1 MLDKI
6 VAVTQKFGP
15 GLRQVISN
23 TAWLFADRILQ
34 MGLSLVVGVWVTRYL
49 GPTQFGTLTYA
60 MTFVS
65 MFGAITSLGGLGTL
79 VVRDIAR
86 DPACRDESL
95 GTAFLLQ
102 VIGGIVTV
110 FLAVGT
116 VSLLNP
122 HETLTHWLVGILAAA
137 TIFSAFNTTIDIWF
151 QSQLQS
157 KYSSFAKNSAYVF
170 MCAVRLVLIQIKAQL
185 IMFAWSSFVETA
197 LAGLGLAVVYR
208 SQGNPLHAWRVSLR
222 RAKELLQECWP
233 LILSGFAV
241 YIYADIDQLM
251 LGSML
256 NDNKAQ
262 VGFYAAAIKISR
274 LLDMF
279 PMILASSIV
288 PKITQ
293 LKDKSPEEYSKKI
306 QTYFDISTAFWLATA
321 IPISILSPYIIQSI
335 YGQNFTPAIP
345 ILSLYVWSQFNSL
358 WGVARSTVLNV
369 ERKLHL
375 TPIFTVTG
383 AFINIGLN
391 YLLIPKYG
399 AMGATI
405 ATIITY
411 LIVIVF
417 MNFVIK
423 DLRFVGLMIV
433 RSFNFYAAF
442 SRLKGF
448 VR

>member
-6 VAVTQKFGP
+6 LAVTQKLGP

-23 TAWLFADRILQ
+23 TAWLFADKILQ
-34 MGLSLVVGVWVTRYL
+34 MGLSLVIGVWVTRYL

-65 MFGAITSLGGLGTL
+65 MFGAITSLGGLGGL
-79 VVRDIAR
+79 VVRDIAL
-86 DPACRDESL
+86 DPACKDESL
-95 GTAFLLQ
+95 GTAFVLQ
-102 VIGGIVTV
+102 VMSGILTV
-110 FLAVGT
+110 LLAVGT

-122 HETLTHWLVGILAAA
+122 QETLTHWLVGILAAA
-137 TIFSAFNTTIDIWF
+137 TIFSAFNTTIDFWF

-157 KYSSFAKNSAYVF
+157 KYAAFTKNSAYVF

-197 LAGLGLAVVYR
+197 LAGVGLAVVYR
-208 SQGNPLHAWRVSLR
+208 RNGNLLQAWRFSLR

-256 NDNKAQ
+256 KDNKAE

-279 PMILASSIV
+279 PMIIASSLL
-288 PKITQ
+288 PKLSQ
-293 LKDKSPEEYSKKI
+293 LRDKKPDEYFKKI

-321 IPISILSPYIIQSI
+321 IPISILSPYIIHAI
-335 YGQNFTPAIP
+335 YGENFTAAIP

-358 WGVARSTVLNV
+358 WGVARSTVLNI
-369 ERKLHL
+369 EKKLHL

-391 YLLIPKYG
+391 YILIPYYG

-411 LIVIVF
+411 IIVIF
-417 MNFVIK
+417 LMNFIIK
-423 DLRFVGLMIV
+423 DLNFVGLLIL

>member
-6 VAVTQKFGP
+6 VAVTQKLGP

-23 TAWLFADRILQ
+23 TAWVFAEKIIQ
-34 MGLSLVVGVWVTRYL
+34 MGLSLLVGVWVTRYL

-65 MFGAITSLGGLGTL
+65 MFGAITSLGGLGGL
-79 VVRDIAR
+79 VVRDMAR
-86 DPACRDESL
+86 DPACKDESL
-95 GTAFLLQ
+95 GTAFVLQ
-102 VIGGIVTV
+102 VMSGILTV

-122 HETLTHWLVGILAAA
+122 HETLTHWLVAILAAG

-157 KYSSFAKNSAYVF
+157 KYSGFAKNSAYVF

-208 SQGNPLHAWRVSLR
+208 SQGNPIQAWRVSLR

-288 PKITQ
+288 PKLAQ
-293 LKDKSPEEYSKKI
+293 LKDKNPEEYSKKI

-321 IPISILSPYIIQSI
+321 LPISILSPYIIQAI
-335 YGQNFTPAIP
+335 YGKNFTAAIP

-391 YLLIPKYG
+391 YLLIPNYG

-411 LIVIVF
+411 LIVIVLI
-417 MNFVIK
+417 NFVIK

-442 SRLKGF
+442 SRLKVF